1 MNRQWVVMGAVV
13 ASATLGSRLAA
24 PAEASTARLLR
35 YEDMMADVL
44 ARRRA
49 ELTFPPSWQ
58 LAVDA
63 WREAARTDAQDRP
76 AMRFDIAA
84 GPLRDVI
91 AQFERTTRLRVHV
104 PNAAILSIQSA
115 GVTGVFTPEQALERL
130 LAGTG
135 AAFSFSGSE
144 TVTIDL
150 AAVREFVAVTGR
162 APAVSS
168 PKLPMP
174 LRDIPQTISVIPK
187 EVIQAQGATSLRD
200 VLRNV
205 PGITFQAG
213 EGGGGLPGDSFTLR
227 GFPSGNDMFIDG
239 VRDPGGYARDAFNL
253 EQVEVAK
260 GPSSTISG
268 RGTTGGAL
276 NQVTKSPTMTP
287 TYEGTIGG
295 GNAGYARGT
304 VDLNQPLGPAE
315 RGVALRLNALWGQGG
330 VPGRNVVENQSWGVA
345 PSAAVGLGKAT
356 QLTLRSQH
364 LRQDNVPDYGLPWG
378 VYPGYPTG
386 AFEADPPVDQDSF
399 YGLRGYD
406 FEDIASDVASGEI
419 RHRFTNGTTLRNLTR
434 YSETTR
440 DSAITAPRPPNRQ
453 LQRRTMGN
461 ENFANQTS
469 VNAILGRGRVRHTIV
484 TGVDLARESTS
495 NRNSAQS
502 ANQPPVSITAP
513 NPDDRPFGPMPLN
526 TGNPAETRLDQLG
539 AFAFDTVNLGD
550 AWLMSGGVRWDAV
563 NVDYSQTNLATGDET
578 RIDREDSMVSW
589 RAGLTFKPRTE
600 GSLYL
605 AYGTSFNPSVD
616 AAATGAAFST
626 APNAANNPS
635 LEPEESRNYEAGV
648 KWDAL
653 GGRLSL
659 NGALF
664 RTEKVNAR
672 TRNLASDPFVL
683 DGRHRVQG
691 VELAASGSL
700 NNRWT
705 LSAAYSFM
713 DSEIVASANPAE
725 QGTDLILTPEHTF
738 NFWTS
743 YRLPWDFTI
752 GGGAQYMDAVFRNA
766 TNTATVPSYWLVNGL
781 AAYDINQHL
790 TLRLNLQNLTDEEY
804 VDRVGGGHY
813 IPGPRRQ
820 VTLSTDVRF

>member
-1 MNRQWVVMGAVV
+1 MGAVV
-13 ASATLGSRLAA
+13 ASATLGSRAA
-24 PAEASTARLLR
+24 TPAEAANVPMRR
-35 YEDMMADVL
+35 YDEVMAELL

-49 ELTFPPSWQ
+49 QLTFPPSWQ
-58 LAVDA
+58 LALDA
-63 WREAARTDAQDRP
+63 WREAARTDAQNRP
-76 AMRFDIAA
+76 AMRFDIAP
-84 GPLRDVI
+84 GPLSDVI
-91 AQFERTTRLRVHV
+91 AKFEQTTKLRVHV
-104 PNAAILSIQSA
+104 ANTGILSVQSA

-135 AAFSFSGSE
+135 AGFTFSGSE
-144 TVTIDL
+144 SVTIDL
-150 AAVREFVAVTGR
+150 TAVREFVAVTGR
-162 APAVSS
+162 APAISS
-168 PKLPMP
+168 PKLPLP

-187 EVIQAQGATSLRD
+187 EVMQAQGATSLRD

-213 EGGGGLPGDSFTLR
+213 EGGGGLPGDNFTLR
-227 GFPSGNDMFIDG
+227 GFAAGNDMFIDG

-260 GPSSTISG
+260 GPSSSIAG
-268 RGTTGGAL
+268 RGTTGGAI
-276 NQVTKSPTMTP
+276 NQVTKSPTLRPM
-287 TYEGTIGG
+287 YEGTIGG

-304 VDLNQPLGPAE
+304 IDLNQPLGATE
-315 RGVALRLNALWGQGG
+315 RGAALRLNAVWGQNGI
-330 VPGRNVVENQSWGVA
+330 PGREVVENSSWGVA
-345 PSAAVGLGKAT
+345 PSVALGLGRAT

-378 VYPGYPTG
+378 VYPDYPTG
-386 AFEADPPVDQDSF
+386 AFQANPPVDQSNF
-399 YGLRGYD
+399 YGLRDYD
-406 FEDIASDVASGEI
+406 FEDIASDMASGEV
-419 RHRFTNGTTLRNLTR
+419 RHRFANGVTLRNLTR
-434 YSETTR
+434 YSDTDR

-461 ENFANQTS
+461 ENVANQTS
-469 VNAILGRGRVRHTIV
+469 LNAIIGRGAVRHSVV
-484 TGVDLARESTS
+484 TGLDLSRETTS
-495 NRNSAQS
+495 NRNSAQ
-502 ANQPPVSITAP
+502 ATNQPSVALPSP
-513 NPDDRPFGPMPLN
+513 NPDDRPFGPMPPN
-526 TGNPAETRLDQLG
+526 VGNPAETGLNQLG
-539 AFAFDTVNLGD
+539 VYAFDTVNLGD
-550 AWLMSGGVRWDAV
+550 RWLVSGGLRWDAV
-563 NVDYSQTNLATGDET
+563 DVDYSQTNLTSGEQT
-578 RIDREDSMVSW
+578 QIDREDSMVSW

-605 AYGTSFNPSVD
+605 AYGTSFNPAVD
-616 AAATGAAFST
+616 AAATGAALST
-626 APNAANNPS
+626 APNAANNPN

-691 VELAASGSL
+691 VELGASGNL
-700 NNRWT
+700 NDRWT
-705 LSAAYSFM
+705 LSAAYAFM
-713 DSEIVASANPAE
+713 DSEIVASANAAE
-725 QGTDLILTPEHTF
+725 QGADLILTPEHTF
-738 NFWTS
+738 NLWTS

-752 GGGAQYMDAVFRNA
+752 GGGAQYMDAVFRNT
-766 TNTATVPSYWLVNGL
+766 TNTTNVPSYWLVNGL
-781 AAYDINQHL
+781 AAYDVNQHL
-790 TLRLNLQNLTDEEY
+790 TLRLNLQNLLDEEY

-820 VTLSTDVRF
+820 LMLNTDVRF